1 MKVIV
6 VGGGIG
12 GLSLA
17 LSLHQIGF
25 DPHVFESAP
34 AFQFLGLGINVQ
46 PHAVRELTELGL
58 GEALARNSIPT
69 AELAYYNKHGQL
81 IWSEP
86 RGLAAGYR
94 WPQHSV
100 SRGELQHLLLEAAQA
115 RLGRDRIHSGHH
127 LAGFAA
133 RDDGVVARFTDRATG
148 RDVASVEGDILV
160 GADGIHSA
168 VRRAFSPREQIHYEG
183 VINYRGVTAAQ
194 PYLTGATMVI
204 AGHRDQRF
212 VAYPIRKLD
221 DGRYL
226 TNWICVTRTTD
237 PMLPLEEWGVRADKA
252 PLLDT
257 YAGWTFPWLDI
268 PALVEATPDV
278 FAFPDVDRDP
288 LPQWSFGRVTI
299 VGDAAHPMLPV
310 GAQAGSQAIVDGRVL
325 AAALLRFADPAEALR
340 TYQRERMEA
349 MNGMILRNRRLGPET
364 VMQWAE
370 ERAPDGFSD
379 ISAVLSADELTEASI
394 SFKRAAGFDVETV
407 NTRASYLPPPT
418 APGGE
423 PATTKSPIT

>member
-1 MKVIV
+1 MKAIV

-25 DPHVFESAP
+25 EPHVFESAP

-58 GEALARNSIPT
+58 GERLAANSVAT
-69 AELAYYNKHGQL
+69 AELAYFNKHGQL

-86 RGLAAGYR
+86 RGLAAGYK

-100 SRGELQHLLLEAAQA
+100 SRGELQRLLLDAARA
-115 RLGRDRIHSGHH
+115 RLGPDRIRTGHH
-127 LAGFAA
+127 LATLAA
-133 RDDGVVARFTDRATG
+133 RGDGVVARFIDRTTG
-148 RDVASVEGDILV
+148 REVAEVEGDFLV

-168 VRRAFSPREQIHYEG
+168 VRHAFSPTEKLHYEG
-183 VINYRGVTAAQ
+183 VINYRGVTAAG
-194 PYLTGATMVI
+194 PYLSGATMVI

-212 VAYPIRKLD
+212 VSYPIRQLP
-221 DGRYL
+221 DGRSL
-226 TNWICVTRTTD
+226 INWICVVRTRD
-237 PMLPLEEWGVRADKA
+237 PMMPLEEWGVRADKA
-252 PLLDT
+252 PILAR
-257 YAGWTFPWLDI
+257 YADWRFDWLDI
-268 PALVEATPDV
+268 PKLVATTEDV

-288 LPQWSFGRVTI
+288 LPQWSFGRVTM

-325 AAALLRFADPAEALR
+325 AAALVRYAGPAEALQH
-340 TYQRERMEA
+340 YERERMDA

-364 VMQWAE
+364 VMQLAE
-370 ERAPDGFSD
+370 ERAPDGFAD
-379 ISAVLSADELTEASI
+379 IAAVLSPEELKEASI

-407 NTRASYLPPPT
+407 NTRPSYLQHPP
-418 APGGE
+418 
-423 PATTKSPIT
+423 S

>member
-58 GEALARNSIPT
+58 GEQLARNSVAT
-69 AELAYYNKHGQL
+69 AELAYFNKHGQL

-86 RGLAAGYR
+86 RGLAAGYN

-100 SRGELQHLLLEAAQA
+100 SRGELQRLLLDAARA
-115 RLGRDRIHSGHH
+115 RLGPDRIHTGHH
-127 LAGFAA
+127 LAAFEA
-133 RDDGVVARFTDRATG
+133 RGDAVVARFTDRATG
-148 RDVASVEGDILV
+148 RDVARVEGDFLV

-168 VRRAFSPREQIHYEG
+168 VRHAFSPQETLHYES
-183 VINYRGVTAAQ
+183 VINYRGVTVAE
-194 PYLTGATMVI
+194 PYLSGATMVLI
-204 AGHRDQRF
+204 GHRDQRF
-212 VAYPIRKLD
+212 VAYPIKRLP
-221 DGRYL
+221 DGNCL
-226 TNWICVTRTTD
+226 LNWICVARTAD
-237 PMLPLEEWGVRADKA
+237 PMPPLEDWGVRADKA
-252 PLLDT
+252 PILAK
-257 YAGWTFPWLDI
+257 YAKWRFAWLDI
-268 PALVEATPDV
+268 PKLVEATQDV

-288 LPQWSFGRVTI
+288 LPQWSFGRVTM

-325 AAALLRFADPAEALR
+325 AAALVRFADPVEALR
-340 TYQRERMEA
+340 HYERERMDA

-379 ISAVLSADELTEASI
+379 IAAVLNADELKEASI

-407 NTRASYLPPPT
+407 NNRPSYLHRPPP
-418 APGGE
+418 
-423 PATTKSPIT
+423 

>member
-1 MKVIV
+1 MKAIV

-17 LSLHQIGF
+17 LGLHQIGF
-25 DPHVFESAP
+25 EPHVFESAP
-34 AFQFLGLGINVQ
+34 VFQFLGLGINVQ

-58 GEALARNSIPT
+58 GEQLAANSIAT
-69 AELAYYNKHGQL
+69 AELAYFNKHGQL

-86 RGLAAGYR
+86 RGLAAGYK

-100 SRGELQHLLLEAAQA
+100 SRGELQRLLLDAARA
-115 RLGRDRIHSGHH
+115 RLGPDRIYAGHH
-127 LAGFAA
+127 LATFAP
-133 RDDGVVARFTDRATG
+133 RGHGVVARFIDRATG
-148 RDVASVEGDILV
+148 REVAEVEGDFLV

-168 VRRAFSPREQIHYEG
+168 VRQAFSATEKLHYEG
-183 VINYRGVTAAQ
+183 VINYRGVTAAE
-194 PYLTGATMVI
+194 PYLSAATMVI

-212 VAYPIRKLD
+212 VAYPIRQLP
-221 DGRYL
+221 DGRCL
-226 TNWICVTRTTD
+226 INWICVVRTRD
-237 PMLPLEEWGVRADKA
+237 PMMPLEEWGVRADRA
-252 PLLDT
+252 AILAR
-257 YAGWTFPWLDI
+257 YADWKFDWLDI
-268 PALVEATPDV
+268 PKLVEATEDV

-288 LPQWSFGRVTI
+288 LPQWSFGRVTM

-325 AAALLRFADPAEALR
+325 AAALLRYADPAEALQH
-340 TYQRERMEA
+340 YQHERMDA

-364 VMQWAE
+364 VMQLAE

-379 ISAVLSADELTEASI
+379 IAAVLSAAELKEASI

-407 NTRASYLPPPT
+407 NTRPSYLQPPP
-418 APGGE
+418 
-423 PATTKSPIT
+423 S

>member
-6 VGGGIG
+6 AGGGIG

-17 LSLHQIGF
+17 LSLHQIGL
-25 DPHVFESAP
+25 DPYVFESAP

-58 GEALARNSIPT
+58 GDAIARHAIAT
-69 AELAYYNKHGQL
+69 VELAYYNKHGQL

-86 RGLAAGYR
+86 RGLAAGYH

-100 SRGELQHLLLEAAQA
+100 SRGDLQRLLLDAVQT
-115 RLGRDRIHSGHH
+115 RLGAERIFTGHH
-127 LAGFAA
+127 LASFAA
-133 RDDGVVARFTDRATG
+133 NDDGVTANFVDRVTGRAVAR
-148 RDVASVEGDILV
+148 VEGDILV

-168 VRRAFSPREQIHYEG
+168 VRHTVSPREELHYEG
-183 VINYRGVTAAQ
+183 VLNYRGVTAAA

-204 AGHRDQRF
+204 AGHRGQRF
-212 VAYPIRKLD
+212 VSYPIRKLA
-221 DGRYL
+221 DGRRL
-226 TNWICVTRTTD
+226 TNWICVVHSDD

-252 PLLDT
+252 PILAKFAD
-257 YAGWTFPWLDI
+257 WRFPWLDI
-268 PALVEATPDV
+268 PALVEATADV

-288 LPQWSFGRVTI
+288 LPQWSFGRVTM

-325 AAALLRFADPAEALR
+325 AAALARYADPVAALR
-340 TYQRERMEA
+340 AYERERMDA

-364 VMQWAE
+364 VMQLAE
-370 ERAPDGFSD
+370 ERAPNGFSD
-379 ISAVLSADELTEASI
+379 IAAVLSTDELQEAAI

-407 NTRASYLPPPT
+407 NTRPSYLQH
-418 APGGE
+418 
-423 PATTKSPIT
+423 SL

>member
-1 MKVIV
+1 MKIIV

-25 DPHVFESAP
+25 DPYVFESAP

-58 GEALARNSIPT
+58 GDALARVSIAT

-86 RGLAAGYR
+86 RGRAAGYN

-100 SRGELQHLLLEAAQA
+100 SRGELQRLLLDAAQA
-115 RLGRDRIHSGHH
+115 RLGGNRMRTGHH
-127 LAGFAA
+127 LAAFEADAA
-133 RDDGVVARFTDRATG
+133 GVVATFIDRATG
-148 RDVASVEGDILV
+148 REVARVEGDILV

-168 VRRAFSPREQIHYEG
+168 VRHAYSPQETLHYEG
-183 VINYRGVTAAQ
+183 VVNYRGVAAAA
-194 PYLTGATMVI
+194 PYLSGATMVI
-204 AGHRDQRF
+204 VGHRDQRF
-212 VAYPIRKLD
+212 VAYPIRRLP
-221 DGRYL
+221 DGRCL
-226 TNWICVTRTTD
+226 INWICVVRSAD

-252 PLLDT
+252 PILEK
-257 YAGWTFPWLDI
+257 YAQWKFAWLDI
-268 PALVEATPDV
+268 PELIATTQDV
-278 FAFPDVDRDP
+278 FLFPDVDRDP
-288 LPQWSFGRVTI
+288 LPRWSFGRVTM

-325 AAALLRFADPAEALR
+325 TAALARFADPVEALQH
-340 TYQRERMEA
+340 YERERMDA

-379 ISAVLSADELTEASI
+379 ISTVLSAAELTEASI

-407 NTRASYLPPPT
+407 NTRPPYLQHPRL
-418 APGGE
+418 
-423 PATTKSPIT
+423 